1 MSDRARRLRL
11 LARKTNAVE
20 NSFTS
25 LERESWEREGSR
37 HFFERELVVKLDRG
51 GVSCVS
57 KEPSF
62 VGPLADPSE
71 SDLRERVPYS
81 VPSTLWAD
89 EDSG

>member
-1 MSDRARRLRL
+1 M
-11 LARKTNAVE
+11 LARKANAVE
-20 NSFTS
+20 DSFTS
-25 LERESWEREGSR
+25 LERESWEREGLS

-51 GVSCVS
+51 GVSRVG

-81 VPSTLWAD
+81 VPSSLWPN
-89 EDSG
+89 EDSR